1 MSEKIYQ
8 FNEYILSYDKGEN
21 DRSCLII
28 SKCLLDKIYV
38 MAELYDGSAELIS
51 TILDSL
57 KQENKK
63 QKDNWNELKKWLQ
76 SNDIHYLGA
85 IPFRETLRKIQELEG
100 SDSNE

>member
-28 SKCLLDKIYV
+28 SKCLLDKIYI

-57 KQENKK
+57 QQQVKK
-63 QKDNWNELKKWLQ
+63 QKEAIDKAIEYSDKHWGHWCSNHCKYMTELQ
-76 SNDIHYLGA
+76 DILK
-85 IPFRETLRKIQELEG
+85 EVSE
-100 SDSNE
+100 